1 MKAIRIHRYGGPE
14 ALQYED
20 ATVPQPQPGEV
31 LVCVH
36 AAGANPIDW
45 KVREGHVKDIWP
57 HKLPLIPGWDFSGGV
72 LA

>member
-14 ALQYED
+14 ALQY
-20 ATVPQPQPGEV
+20 
-31 LVCVH
+31 
-36 AAGANPIDW
+36 DW

-57 HKLPLIPGWDFSGGV
+57 HKLPLILGCDFSGGV